1 MTIRIA
7 FISGYFG
14 IGGMERTFLTL
25 AENLDS
31 QEYSFYFINLADN
44 RFQDRFTLCGACFH
58 SPDYNDVIDY
68 IKKNKIDIVLT
79 CNSDEGSYLGYL
91 AKVTCVIERPDGYSM
106 AFYTDKKPVNAIIAS
121 TDRVYDTVKSLYP
134 EKYSTLIYNGV
145 DLSIFNRTYKND
157 ACRVKYAIPDDAVV
171 IGHIGRIA
179 FTKCL
184 DKLIDVF
191 AGIAQRHTCVYLLI
205 AGDEFPHQC
214 GCRNDLLLHAQ
225 KLGVSDRVVLLQA
238 NEYPEHLFELCDIA
252 VLASG
257 SYRLPDGT
265 CEVEGI
271 PNSVMEAMAMKLPV
285 VATDSGET
293 GLLVEHEKSGFIVG
307 VTDWNAFSANLEKLI
322 VDPSL
327 RIAMGEYGRKIIE
340 RSFSRDSMVKAY
352 DKVFRLVLDGSFSEQ
367 YPDSCAK
374 AEQHFLAH
382 PFRWENEAIGSSR
395 ILVIRSGNK
404 YLFDKVV
411 TEVSK
416 KLSEPKLY
424 ALCTER
430 NRQDMD
436 KYDSIF
442 EGLFVCGHPDGF
454 SIDTMNDII
463 ETANTLSLDYVI
475 CLYNDLLGKQYDNVR
490 ALVNRIQSKN
500 KLIANKLGRFFRY
513 MP

>member
-7 FISGYFG
+7 CISGYFG
-14 IGGMERTFLTL
+14 IGGMERTFLAL

-31 QEYSFYFINLADN
+31 QEYSFHFINLADN

-58 SPDYNDVIDY
+58 SSDYNDVIEY
-68 IKKNKIDIVLT
+68 IKENKIDIVLT

-91 AKVTCVIERPDGYSM
+91 SKVTCVIERPDGYSM
-106 AFYTDKKPVNAIIAS
+106 AFYTDKTPVHAIIAS
-121 TDRVYDTVKSLYP
+121 TDKVYGKVKSLYP
-134 EKYSTLIYNGV
+134 EKYTALIYNGV
-145 DLSIFNRTYKND
+145 DLSVFNRKYET
-157 ACRVKYAIPDDAVV
+157 ALCRAKYAIPDKALVM
-171 IGHIGRIA
+171 GYIGRIA
-179 FTKCL
+179 HTKCL

-191 AGIAQRHTCVYLLI
+191 AGIARRHNCVYLLI
-205 AGDEFPHQC
+205 AGDDFPHQC

-225 KLGVSDRVVLLQA
+225 RLDVSDKVLLLPA

-293 GLLVEHEKSGFIVG
+293 GLLVQHGKSGFIVG
-307 VTDWNAFSANLEKLI
+307 VTDWNAFAANLEKLI
-322 VDPSL
+322 LDPSL
-327 RIAMGEYGRKIIE
+327 RTSMGEYGRKIIE
-340 RSFSRDSMVKAY
+340 RSFSRDSMLKAY
-352 DKVFRLVLDGSFSEQ
+352 DKVFRLVLDDSFSEQ
-367 YPDSCAK
+367 YPNSCAK
-374 AEQHFLAH
+374 TEKHFLAH
-382 PFRWENEAIGSSR
+382 PFCWETEDTASAR
-395 ILVIRSGNK
+395 ILIIRSGNK

-411 TEVSK
+411 TEVSIN
-416 KLSEPKLY
+416 LSEPKLY

-454 SIDTMNDII
+454 CIDTMHDII

-490 ALVNRIQSKN
+490 ALVNLIRSKN
-500 KLIANKLGRFFRY
+500 KLIVNKLGRFFRY
-513 MP
+513 IS